1 MTRKITNQINKSNL
15 KGLDFGL
22 NRRYIQLINF
32 FIDIFCITNLHN
44 LFLFPCLSFQ
54 VLCVL
59 DNLLLLL
66 FGAQILLFYPS
77 DEFIGWGGGSFQTGL
92 VGLAGLCQIVC
103 VLGLVCLLADK
114 QLGFCC
120 LVKGVLFLLEL
131 LPVLLSELQILH
143 AFHLI
148 TLPICIISHTY
159 QRRAL
164 DSLLNLIPLL
174 QIDLRP
180 EIYLNFLGVFLAPIF
195 QLLYLIPLFNLFL
208 FLLLFLLFQ
217 DLVEH
222 RPVVLVHLLGGSV
235 DWFRVGGLVAW
246 SLKSGFLELFHVLVE
261 FFLVDRLV

>member
-1 MTRKITNQINKSNL
+1 MRRKITNQINKSNL

-22 NRRYIQLINF
+22 NRRYIQLINLL
-32 FIDIFCITNLHN
+32 IDIFCITNLHN
-44 LFLFPCLSFQ
+44 LLLFPCLSFQ
-54 VLCVL
+54 VLCIL

-66 FGAQILLFYPS
+66 FGAEILLFYPS
-77 DEFIGWGGGSFQTGL
+77 DEVIGWGGRSFQTGL
-92 VGLAGLCQIVC
+92 VCLADLCQVVG
-103 VLGLVCLLADK
+103 VLGLVCLLADQ

-120 LVKGVLFLLEL
+120 LVKGILFLLEL
-131 LPVLLSELQILH
+131 LPILLSELQILH
-143 AFHLI
+143 AFHLVI
-148 TLPICIISHTY
+148 LPICIPHTY
-159 QRRAL
+159 QRRTL
-164 DSLLNLIPLL
+164 DPLLNLIPLL

-180 EIYLNFLGVFLAPIF
+180 EIYLNFLGVFFAPIF
-195 QLLYLIPLFNLFL
+195 QLLYFIPMFNLLL

-222 RPVVLVHLLGGSV
+222 RPVVLVHFLRGSV